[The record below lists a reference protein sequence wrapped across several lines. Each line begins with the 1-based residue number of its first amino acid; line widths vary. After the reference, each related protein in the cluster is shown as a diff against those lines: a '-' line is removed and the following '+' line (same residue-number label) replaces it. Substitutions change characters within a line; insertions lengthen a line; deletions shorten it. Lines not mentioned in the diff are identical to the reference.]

1 MPGEGGK
8 RRIDVYDTTLRDGT
22 QAAGFVL
29 SVEDKLKV
37 AQRLDKLGV
46 DYIEGG
52 WPGSN
57 PRDKQFFALAENL
70 NLEHAKLAAFGSTH
84 HPNRR
89 PDNDANLAELIAA
102 RTDVVTMVGKTWDR
116 HVAVQLET
124 PLDNNLEMI
133 RGSVAYL
140 TQRHIDVFFD
150 AEHFFDGLKHNR
162 EYTMA
167 CLQAAAD
174 GGAKCLVLCDTNG
187 GSLPRQ
193 VAEATA
199 AVCKRFPK
207 ITVGIHTHNDAELAV
222 ATTLAAVEAGAGHV
236 QGTINE
242 RGRALRQRQSLLHRR
257 GPGAEDGHAGP
268 APRQAA
274 FADRYGP
281 ATCWSWPTSSPGPLR
296 HMWAGRPLATRAA
309 CTSAPWKKD
318 PILYEHESPE
328 AVGNDRRY
336 LISDLAGKA
345 AVLRKVRDWG
355 LDIADDDPRL
365 GAILQELKALENLGY
380 VYEAAEASFELM
392 VNRMLGKEPNY
403 FQLMNFR
410 VIGNKEVNQFTD
422 CKDPGPVSEATVMVL
437 VNGRVRHTAAVGNGP
452 VNALDRAL
460 RKALLGFYP
469 QLADIVPGGLQ
480 GPGALQ
486 RRRHGRQRAG
496 AHRIQRRTHA
506 LGHGGCKLRR
516 AGGQLAGPVRFHP
529 LQAVERRNRLSPTL
543 LVNYGFSLGNVYLPS
558 RPCQCYK

>member
-1 MPGEGGK
+1 MSGEDGK
-8 RRIDVYDTTLRDGT
+8 RQVAVYDTTLRDGT

-37 AQRLDKLGV
+37 AQRLDELGV
-46 DYIEGG
+46 HYIEGG

-57 PRDKQFFALAENL
+57 PRDKQFFAQAAGL
-70 NLEHAKLAAFGSTH
+70 NLKHAKLAAFGSTH
-84 HPNRR
+84 HPGKR
-89 PDNDANLAELIAA
+89 PDNDVNLAELIAA

-116 HVAVQLET
+116 HVTIQLET

-140 TQRHIDVFFD
+140 SQRHIDVFFD
-150 AEHFFDGLKHNR
+150 AEHFFDGLKHNH

-167 CLQAAAD
+167 CLKAAAE

-199 AVCKRFPK
+199 EVCRMFPG
-207 ITVGIHTHNDAELAV
+207 ISVGIHTHNDADLAV
-222 ATTLAAVEAGAGHV
+222 ATSLAAVEAGADHV
-236 QGTINE
+236 QGTINGVGE
-242 RGRALRQRQSLLHRR
+242 RCGNANLCSIVAALELKMGLRALPDGRLPLLTDTARYVLELANQQPRPNAPYVGRAAFGHKGGLHI
-257 GPGAEDGHAGP
+257 
-268 APRQAA
+268 
-274 FADRYGP
+274 
-281 ATCWSWPTSSPGPLR
+281 
-296 HMWAGRPLATRAA
+296 
-309 CTSAPWKKD
+309 SAVEKD

-336 LISDLAGKA
+336 LLSDLAGKA

-355 LDIADDDPRL
+355 LDIADDDPQL
-365 GAILQELKALENLGY
+365 KAILQELKSLENLGY

-392 VNRMLGKEPNY
+392 VNRLLGRDRDY

-410 VIGNKEVNQFTD
+410 VIGSKEVNQFTD

-437 VNGRVRHTAAVGNGP
+437 VDGRVRHTAAVGNGP
-452 VNALDRAL
+452 VHALDRAM

-469 QLADIVPGGLQ
+469 QLAEMFLVDYKVRVLSSADGTAASVRVLIESSDGHMRWGTVGVSFDVLEASWQ
-480 GPGALQ
+480 ALSDSI
-486 RRRHGRQRAG
+486 RY
-496 AHRIQRRTHA
+496 
-506 LGHGGCKLRR
+506 KLWKDET
-516 AGGQLAGPVRFHP
+516 G
-529 LQAVERRNRLSPTL
+529 
-543 LVNYGFSLGNVYLPS
+543 
-558 RPCQCYK
+558 